1 MSTDI
6 NISNY
11 ESYLYCYVDG
21 ELNADEK
28 AALERFAAAN
38 PQVRAELDLLLATRL
53 QPENIVFDNK
63 ASLYRGS
70 EIHLQNYE
78 SYLLSYIDGELNPE
92 EELAFEQFMARHPK
106 VRQELVMWQGTKQH
120 ADPSIRFE
128 DKSLLYRHT
137 KTRTIRMRPAYWWA
151 AAAMVAGVLAFF
163 QLSDRSVADQT
174 PVLADV
180 EKVQPAT
187 KEEGAGGQKTDQAHS
202 AVTDEPGGQAASP
215 ESGNPAALAATSD
228 NKPDEQVAYQKP
240 ATKTPS
246 GNQTADDKRSL
257 PAKPPV
263 ATKQLIAAAPQAK
276 QPEVT
281 GEAPAT
287 SMDLASIRT
296 EKTTAIEI
304 DKQQLEA
311 TLRTPLKEVPRT
323 ETAMASGARP
333 SLEDQTPPATLA
345 TPAPAPAPPGELIMS
360 VTGNG
365 LESKVLDKVT
375 NVARFFARKKK

>member
-38 PQVRAELDLLLATRL
+38 PQVRAELDLLMATRL

-137 KTRTIRMRPAYWWA
+137 KTRTVRMRPAYWWA

-163 QLSDRSVADQT
+163 QLSDRNVADQA

-187 KEEGAGGQKTDQAHS
+187 EEGAD
-202 AVTDEPGGQAASP
+202 GQAADQTHPAGTDAPGSQAASS
-215 ESGNPAALAATSD
+215 ESGNSAGLATTSE
-228 NKPDEQVAYQKP
+228 NKPDEQVAYQRP
-240 ATKTPS
+240 VAKTPS
-246 GNQTADDKRSL
+246 GNLIADNKQSL
-257 PAKPPV
+257 PAKAPV
-263 ATKQLIAAAPQAK
+263 AAKQLTAAEPQAK

-281 GEAPAT
+281 QEAPAT

-311 TLRTPLKEVPRT
+311 TLRTPLKEVPGT
-323 ETAMASGARP
+323 ETAMASNARP